1 MKFINRI
8 KKKKIYVPKDWGFF
22 KKRIKYRKCLIEAY
36 KVVGFS
42 LPIGMKFFD
51 DCLKKQDEIWNKRV
65 DFIKKA
71 LWKTIPP
78 LIVGLIVGLILLI
91 LGIFF

>member
-1 MKFINRI
+1 M
-8 KKKKIYVPKDWGFF
+8 KKKIYVPKDWSFF

-51 DCLKKQDEIWNKRV
+51 ECLKKQDEIWNKRV
-65 DFIKKA
+65 VFIKKG
-71 LWKTIPP
+71 LWATIPT
-78 LIVGLIVGLILLI
+78 LVIGLILLI
-91 LGIFF
+91 LGIFFR